1 MPIRPGGEQSRQAGT
16 RSNESHFP
24 VLNAALQVR
33 LFEQAGYD
41 IVFERVDSP
50 ATLNR
55 MLDHSWD
62 LIISDYS
69 IRQYTGA
76 DPLRLVRKLG
86 LETPFIFVS
95 CSMGEETAV
104 AALKAGAQDYLMKSN
119 LSRLIPAVQREL
131 REAEERKRRRYLEQQ
146 VHQLQ
151 RCEAIGRLAGGV
163 AHDFNN
169 VIGAIMGWA
178 EMGFIE
184 APRKS
189 AARPLLKNSHPSRS
203 CCCAH
208 TPAAGIRAAPNTSA
222 QMYRVE

>member
-1 MPIRPGGEQSRQAGT
+1 VGIPLR
-16 RSNESHFP
+16 
-24 VLNAALQVR
+24 VLFVEDCADDAALQVR

-55 MLDHSWD
+55 MLDHPWD

-69 IRQYTGA
+69 MPQYTGA
-76 DPLRLVRKLG
+76 DALRLVRKLG

-95 CSMGEETAV
+95 GTMGEETAV

-131 REAEERKRRRYLEQQ
+131 REAEERKRRRYLEEQQ

-151 RCEAIGRLAGGV
+151 RFEAIGRLDRPKSGPFGKARWPQ
-163 AHDFNN
+163 AH
-169 VIGAIMGWA
+169 
-178 EMGFIE
+178 
-184 APRKS
+184 
-189 AARPLLKNSHPSRS
+189 SRF
-203 CCCAH
+203 
-208 TPAAGIRAAPNTSA
+208 
-222 QMYRVE
+222 